1 MSEHYDVVIVGS
13 GAGGGT
19 LARHLAPS
27 GKRILVLERGDW
39 LPREPQNWLA
49 EEVFLANRYVSPE
62 TWYADALMS
71 CLPVVSV
78 PALSKSKCRT
88 TDPLIP

>member
-1 MSEHYDVVIVGS
+1 METYDVIIVGS

-27 GKRILVLERGDW
+27 GKRILLLERGDW

-49 EEVFLANRYVSPE
+49 QDVFVGNPKIKE
-62 TWYADALMS
+62 DT
-71 CLPVVSV
+71 
-78 PALSKSKCRT
+78 K
-88 TDPLIP
+88 